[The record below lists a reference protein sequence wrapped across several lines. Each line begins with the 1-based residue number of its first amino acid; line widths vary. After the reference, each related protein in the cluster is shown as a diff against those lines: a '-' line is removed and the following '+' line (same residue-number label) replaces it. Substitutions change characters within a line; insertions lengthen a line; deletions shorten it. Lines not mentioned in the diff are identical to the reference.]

1 MNTIQYN
8 YKYNYNSNILFWKKN
23 EFNTNN
29 NKYNY
34 NSNTREVSE
43 QNGANKAIMIY
54 IFNHST
60 LDIIKNYLRPSSTYL
75 HNFFNII
82 IDKMKWKYNVCN
94 V

>member
-43 QNGANKAIMIY
+43 QNWTKKQ
-54 IFNHST
+54 
-60 LDIIKNYLRPSSTYL
+60 L
-75 HNFFNII
+75 
-82 IDKMKWKYNVCN
+82 
-94 V
+94 